1 MFVVSIRNPLDLFSK
16 KQTVGC
22 WNGSSWMEVSITG
35 KSFSEALIL
44 TLTSPQ
50 IDKRLFI
57 ESPVQ
62 YMKNS
67 KLRTCCV
74 HRLFW
79 ISKQKQIVYT
89 TCSELGIF
97 MYWTG
102 DSMNNLMS
110 YCGLVNAKIRAS
122 DSYLRVN

>member
-1 MFVVSIRNPLDLFSK
+1 MMKDVPIIAKTSDGKILRVDWDVGLPDQTIKTMFVVSIRNPLDLFSK

-74 HRLFW
+74 HRLF
-79 ISKQKQIVYT
+79 
-89 TCSELGIF
+89 
-97 MYWTG
+97 
-102 DSMNNLMS
+102 
-110 YCGLVNAKIRAS
+110 
-122 DSYLRVN
+122 